1 MSAPATL
8 AEIAYPDVSSR
19 ILRGGYE
26 YWLGRKGDRLFPSRR
41 DFDPMVEVPQLA
53 RSMML
58 LDVSPEPLD
67 FRYRLIGTAVREH
80 LGEDWTG
87 RRWSE
92 IEFQRAP
99 NPIWHHHQWVV
110 DNRAPRFLRPN
121 YIGPHRSFM
130 FVESAVL
137 PLGDTP
143 DRVDMLML
151 FVDFRSKIER

>member
-1 MSAPATL
+1 MSAPAGIT
-8 AEIAYPDVSSR
+8 EIAYREVSSTV
-19 ILRGGYE
+19 LRGGYE
-26 YWLGRKGDRLFPSRR
+26 YWSGRKGGRPFPSRR
-41 DFDPMVEVPQLA
+41 DFDPMVEIPRLA

-58 LDVSPEPLD
+58 LDVSHDPLD
-67 FRYRLIGTAVREH
+67 FRYRLIGTSVREH
-80 LGEDWTG
+80 LGGDLTG

-99 NPIWHHHQWVV
+99 NPIWLHHQWVV
-110 DNRAPRFLRPN
+110 ENRQPRFVRPN

-130 FVESAVL
+130 LVESAVL
-137 PLGDTP
+137 PLGDDD

>member
-1 MSAPATL
+1 MSAAAL
-8 AEIAYPDVSSR
+8 VDIAYPEVKSP
-19 ILRGGYE
+19 ILRDGHD
-26 YWLGRKGDRLFPSRR
+26 YWLGKKSDRPFPSRR
-41 DFDPMVEVPQLA
+41 DFDPLVEVPRLA
-53 RSMML
+53 RNMML
-58 LDVSPEPLD
+58 LDVSHDPLD

-99 NPIWHHHQWVV
+99 NPIWLHHQWVV
-110 DNRAPRFLRPN
+110 DNRQPRFLRPN

-143 DRVDMLML
+143 ERVAMLML
-151 FVDFRSKIER
+151 FVDFRSKLKR